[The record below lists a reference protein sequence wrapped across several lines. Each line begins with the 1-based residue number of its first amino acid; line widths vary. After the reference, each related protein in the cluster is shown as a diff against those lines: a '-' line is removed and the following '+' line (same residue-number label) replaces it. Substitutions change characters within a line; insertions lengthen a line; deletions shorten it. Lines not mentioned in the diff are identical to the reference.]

1 MTIHFYN
8 GKESRYVQHV
18 VYFNLIPTSMRRI
31 RQKYTDDD
39 IESLRD
45 FSKGETYQYNIKLLE
60 KLGLIE
66 HHPQQPILTT
76 DNGKILGWQLSESGK
91 QLLLLYPEK

>member
-1 MTIHFYN
+1 
-8 GKESRYVQHV
+8 
-18 VYFNLIPTSMRRI
+18 MRRH
-31 RQKYTDDD
+31 RPPYSDND

-66 HHPQQPILTT
+66 RHPQQPILTT

>member
-1 MTIHFYN
+1 VHALRSLF
-8 GKESRYVQHV
+8 QP
-18 VYFNLIPTSMRRI
+18 IPTSMRRI
-31 RQKYTDDD
+31 RQKYSDDD

-45 FSKGETYQYNIKLLE
+45 FSKGETYQYNIKLLV

-66 HHPQQPILTT
+66 QDSQQPILTT